1 MREVGYIKADWS
13 HLGHK
18 AGSVTVGANRLQIP
32 PGRMPNPPHL
42 HGAEEEIFY
51 VLSGSGLSW
60 QDGETFEVRA
70 GDCIVH
76 VANTKAHTLRGGDDG
91 LDVLVFGQRVPVEL
105 ATCPGR
111 RPAGWAPAG
120 CRQRG
125 PSTRGHAD
133 ADRAARL
140 PRAASPR
147 PQQHRERRRRTGHGR
162 SAPTVGRKVRRLA
175 SRGRIGQNRRCGTSR

>member
-1 MREVGYIKADWS
+1 
-13 HLGHK
+13 
-18 AGSVTVGANRLQIP
+18 
-32 PGRMPNPPHL
+32 MPNPPHL

-105 ATCPGR
+105 CNLPRAETGWLGPR
-111 RPAGWAPAG
+111 WVPTAGPDPW
-120 CRQRG
+120 
-125 PSTRGHAD
+125 HAD
-133 ADRAARL
+133 AELGPPDFPA
-140 PRAASPR
+140 PSPR
-147 PQQHRERRRRTGHGR
+147 PSNIVNVADAHGDRR
-162 SAPTVGRKVRRLA
+162 SARDGGPEGQAAREPRQGRPKP
-175 SRGRIGQNRRCGTSR
+175 GCGTSR